1 MLRGQILTLKFSRF
15 LANSGAILTEK
26 LASFDQGN
34 WFFNNWGPPHPDVDV
49 YQQWVAI
56 VKEALSE
63 KGATEAERALFFGG
77 AAAKAY
83 GLQRRAADVA

>member
-1 MLRGQILTLKFSRF
+1 MHSHLPSNKMNDVTLSINTVIARRLINKKT
-15 LANSGAILTEK
+15 NNHV
-26 LASFDQGN
+26 N
-34 WFFNNWGPPHPDVDV
+34 WFFNNWGPPHPDVEV

-56 VKEALSE
+56 GKEALSE

-83 GLQRRAADVA
+83 GLRTADEA